1 MDPVV
6 WSYTTPNHV
15 SLLSNTWLHMNI
27 DYCPIQAYL
36 LSAVP
41 YSDAQFQSFKCGIT
55 LHTFSSDQ
63 TFTAL
68 TLLADREIS
77 VQLKTGC
84 GPL

>member
-1 MDPVV
+1 M
-6 WSYTTPNHV
+6 
-15 SLLSNTWLHMNI
+15 LLYNTKTCQFTFLYLI
-27 DYCPIQAYL
+27 KYDYCPIQAYL